1 MLRWV
6 LLLTLLVNSLLFLW
20 YAQQYR
26 FADAIRQPD
35 IRPAGQKLISELS
48 ESERPSLRPRECASF
63 VKLETE
69 YEAESLASFLDEAL
83 IEDVMQRQSPPMQV
97 GLRVEMPL
105 PADSAS
111 RITLLDELAKLGW
124 LPESRD
130 GALVFG
136 QFSDE
141 LASETFA
148 KEFPA
153 ELKSRLRFKPAYSQV
168 PTYQVDFSYLQGF
181 EIDQKILKLVAERW
195 PFAEIEK
202 NHCEG
207 VASGKLDQ

>member
-1 MLRWV
+1 MLRWI

-35 IRPAGQKLISELS
+35 IRPAGQKLLTELT
-48 ESERPSLRPRECASF
+48 ESEKPQLRPRECATF
-63 VKLETE
+63 TGLETE
-69 YEAESLASFLDEAL
+69 YEAESLANFL
-83 IEDVMQRQSPPMQV
+83 IEAQIDDVLQHQSKPKQI

-105 PADSAS
+105 PADSTA
-111 RITLLDELAKLGW
+111 RVALLDELAKLGW

-141 LASETFA
+141 LASESFA

-153 ELKSRLRFKPAYSQV
+153 ELKSRLRFKPAFSEV
-168 PTYQVDFSYLQGF
+168 ATYQVDFSYLQGF
-181 EIDQKILKLVAERW
+181 EIDQKILNLLVERW
-195 PFAEIEK
+195 PIAEFEK